1 MESPQDP
8 VASSSSTQLLGPDEL
23 LAAPAAKLSP
33 SLITSSLGSLPAS
46 ARLVTA
52 ANLVLGGKVFDQATL
67 RRVIDLGLEAG
78 EEEAA
83 LLEDDVR
90 SRLDGTAKG
99 GDGWEGWPRAD
110 VSAQLHAALGSD
122 AIRLLIARCLA
133 ILQDARRRLDTYDV
147 FAPPRR
153 RKEPSSTSH
162 ATESTDID
170 LDDPWADNNE
180 EDDDDVP
187 PILDDPWAEDEDED
201 EDIKVDEVV
210 TPEPEAQEPPI
221 DAPRFILQPLPL
233 SVLSLAASASV
244 SAVRAVCERHAEELW
259 PYRLAIV
266 EAVPAWVSPAEDNML
281 ALLPGASD
289 DGTEKP
295 WPRKRIDEVKGFLD
309 ALTHEYGLSA
319 LTSSPTE
326 LLPAPESKLLPGA
339 TLTQWYTDRVFD
351 LDALGLLDGQ
361 LAWVQH
367 GAALGVPGLDAI
379 GEDLS
384 LLSRLI
390 YDANLSPAQLEQWS
404 LVRWRDADEK
414 ELVKEYLA
422 ASTADSIV
430 GDIRRLVLPYLYVLE
445 SRAERAGA
453 PDPGLVDRMLHETIL
468 ELPLHLALPCFEAS
482 KATLRA
488 SQRLV
493 KDDQM
498 VARLALACLYGSDQ
512 RDSWSTMSA
521 IFECLPVWDVSGS
534 DPESDR
540 EATATTLDSIASFI
554 RPTVS
559 NAGPHSP
566 KELFIF
572 FSPLPF
578 ASLSRALDILDVHLE
593 SGEILARWDVRVQ
606 LRTLLQ
612 SAKDHA
618 EQVMLAEKMG
628 RRQASSG
635 GDDRRWVAL
644 WEDMLKLQRGND
656 SLLRGALGTLT
667 PEELMK
673 IFLGSL
679 LLSGNFHVA
688 KKVIQRLQ
696 PEGYFTP
703 QALEDVVLAT
713 SEAFYMRAETGNIH
727 TGDMKLAYECLSV
740 APESPAIRAEQDF
753 IQATSRL
760 STYRSLASLSP
771 AEIRHTTNKLD
782 LIRRVLSTSDDAY
795 RHPHIVLE
803 LAEKLGIKDEASR
816 AEILAM
822 MADAAVAAEDWTLA
836 AERIEEMVALAKPDL
851 GDGDAAG
858 QKTRDVVWR
867 SCFELGRQSE
877 YSNVVGRQALLAQAM
892 LLCPAEHVAA
902 ILPIYRGV
910 EAQIA
915 AHPEVLRR
923 ASAATSSSPAAPSPT
938 TTEERVLGSRT
949 AARAARM
956 ALDIGAS
963 FRNYTG
969 SPALPSGR
977 SDLSRWD
984 SRGSHGSGGGRDA
997 AALFDRHAD
1006 SGDEGVRAGAKRALV
1021 KGVGWLLGADESE
1034 MGSG

>member
-1 MESPQDP
+1 MESPQDAP
-8 VASSSSTQLLGPDEL
+8 VASSSSAQVLGPDEL
-23 LAAPAAKLSP
+23 LATPSSKLSLG
-33 SLITSSLGSLPAS
+33 LITSSLDSLGPS
-46 ARLVTA
+46 TRLVTC
-52 ANLVLGGKVFDQATL
+52 ANLVLGGKILDQATL
-67 RRVIDLGLEAG
+67 RRVIQLGLDAG
-78 EEEAA
+78 EEEAT

-90 SRLDGTAKG
+90 SRLENTSKT
-99 GDGWEGWPRAD
+99 GDGWEGWSRDD
-110 VSAQLHAALGSD
+110 VRTQLHAALGTD
-122 AIRLLIARCLA
+122 AIRLLVARCLA

-153 RKEPSSTSH
+153 RKEPSSTSQH
-162 ATESTDID
+162 TESTLD
-170 LDDPWADNNE
+170 LDDPWADNDDE
-180 EDDDDVP
+180 EDEDVP
-187 PILDDPWAEDEDED
+187 AILDDPWADGDEDDDMNANEA
-201 EDIKVDEVV
+201 EE
-210 TPEPEAQEPPI
+210 TPEAEAPEPPI
-221 DAPRFILQPLPL
+221 DVPSFILQPLPL
-233 SVLSLAASASV
+233 TVLYLASSASIA
-244 SAVRAVCERHAEELW
+244 AVRAVCERHAQDLW
-259 PYRLAIV
+259 PYRISIV
-266 EAVPAWVSPAEDNML
+266 EAVPAWVSPADENML

-289 DGTEKP
+289 DGAEQP
-295 WPRKRIDEVKGFLD
+295 WPRKKTDEGKTFLD
-309 ALTHEYGLSA
+309 YLTGEYGLSA
-319 LTSSPTE
+319 LTSSPAE
-326 LLPAPESKLLPGA
+326 LLPGPQNTQLSGDA
-339 TLTQWYTDRVFD
+339 LTQWYTDRVFE
-351 LDALGLLDGQ
+351 LDGLGLLDGQ

-414 ELVKEYLA
+414 ALVKEYLA
-422 ASTADSIV
+422 ASTPDSIV

-445 SRAERAGA
+445 SRAERAGT

-488 SQRLV
+488 PQRLV

-612 SAKDHA
+612 SAKDHD

-628 RRQASSG
+628 RRLASAGG

-667 PEELMK
+667 PEELMR

-679 LLSGNFHVA
+679 LLSGNVGVA
-688 KKVIQRLQ
+688 RKVIQRLQ

-703 QALEDVVLAT
+703 QTLEDVVLTT
-713 SEAFYMRAETGNIH
+713 SKELYMRAETGNIH

-760 STYRSLASLSP
+760 STYRSLSNLSP
-771 AEIRHTTNKLD
+771 AEIRYTPNKLD

-803 LAEKLGIKDEASR
+803 LAEKLGIKDEAAR

-836 AERIEEMVALAKPDL
+836 QQRVDEMVALAKPDL
-851 GDGDAAG
+851 GDSDAAA
-858 QKTRDVVWR
+858 QRTRDVVWR

-877 YSNVVGRQALLAQAM
+877 YGDVVGRQALLAQAM
-892 LLCPAEHVAA
+892 LLCPAEHVSV
-902 ILPIYRGV
+902 ILPIYRGI

-923 ASAATSSSPAAPSPT
+923 AGSSTASTSAPSPT
-938 TTEERVLGSRT
+938 AEERVLGSRT

-984 SRGSHGSGGGRDA
+984 SRGSHGSKDGRDA

-1006 SGDEGVRAGAKRALV
+1006 GGNEGVREGAKRALV

-1034 MGSG
+1034 IVG

>member
-1 MESPQDP
+1 MESPPDAP
-8 VASSSSTQLLGPDEL
+8 VASSSTSQPLGPDEL
-23 LAAPAAKLSP
+23 LATPSSKLSLG
-33 SLITSSLGSLPAS
+33 LITSSLDSLGPS
-46 ARLVTA
+46 TRLVTC
-52 ANLVLGGKVFDQATL
+52 ANLVLGGKVFDQVTL
-67 RRVIDLGLEAG
+67 RRVIQLGLDAG
-78 EEEAA
+78 EEEAT
-83 LLEDDVR
+83 LLADDVR
-90 SRLDGTAKG
+90 SRLENTPKG
-99 GDGWEGWPRAD
+99 SDGWEGWSRDD
-110 VSAQLHAALGSD
+110 VRTQLHAALGAD
-122 AIRLLIARCLA
+122 AIRLLVARCLG
-133 ILQDARRRLDTYDV
+133 ILQDARRRLDMYDV

-153 RKEPSSTSH
+153 RKEPSSTSQH
-162 ATESTDID
+162 TESTLD
-170 LDDPWADNNE
+170 LDDPWADNDD
-180 EDDDDVP
+180 EDEDDVP
-187 PILDDPWAEDEDED
+187 PILDDPWAEGQDGEDEV
-201 EDIKVDEVV
+201 EEVE
-210 TPEPEAQEPPI
+210 TPEAEAPEPPI
-221 DAPRFILQPLPL
+221 DVPSFILQPLPL
-233 SVLSLAASASV
+233 SVLYLAASASIA
-244 SAVRAVCERHAEELW
+244 AVRAVCERHAQDLW

-266 EAVPAWVSPAEDNML
+266 EAVPAWVSPADENML

-289 DGTEKP
+289 DGAEQP
-295 WPRKRIDEVKGFLD
+295 WPRQKIEQGKTFLD
-309 ALTHEYGLSA
+309 YLTGEYGLSA
-319 LTSSPTE
+319 LTSSPAE
-326 LLPAPESKLLPGA
+326 LLPAPQNTQLSGDA
-339 TLTQWYTDRVFD
+339 LTQWYTDRVFE
-351 LDALGLLDGQ
+351 LDGLGLLDGQ

-414 ELVKEYLA
+414 ALVKEYLA
-422 ASTADSIV
+422 ASTPDSIV

-445 SRAERAGA
+445 SRAERAGS

-488 SQRLV
+488 PQRLV

-612 SAKDHA
+612 SANDHD

-628 RRQASSG
+628 RRLASAGG

-667 PEELMK
+667 PEELMR

-679 LLSGNFHVA
+679 LLSGNFGVA
-688 KKVIQRLQ
+688 RKVIQRLQ

-703 QALEDVVLAT
+703 QTLEDVVLTT
-713 SEAFYMRAETGNIH
+713 SKELYMRAETGNIH

-760 STYRSLASLSP
+760 STYRSLSNLSP
-771 AEIRHTTNKLD
+771 AEIRYTPNKLD

-803 LAEKLGIKDEASR
+803 LAEKLGIKDEAAR
-816 AEILAM
+816 AETLAM

-836 AERIEEMVALAKPDL
+836 QQRVDEMVALAKPDL
-851 GDGDAAG
+851 GDSDAAA

-867 SCFELGRQSE
+867 SCFELGRQGE
-877 YSNVVGRQALLAQAM
+877 YGDVVGRQALLAQAM
-892 LLCPAEHVAA
+892 LLCPAEHVSV

-923 ASAATSSSPAAPSPT
+923 AGSSASTSAPSPT
-938 TTEERVLGSRT
+938 AEERVLGSRT

-984 SRGSHGSGGGRDA
+984 SRGSHGSKDGRDA
-997 AALFDRHAD
+997 AALFDRHTD
-1006 SGDEGVRAGAKRALV
+1006 GGNEGVREGAKRALV

-1034 MGSG
+1034 IAG